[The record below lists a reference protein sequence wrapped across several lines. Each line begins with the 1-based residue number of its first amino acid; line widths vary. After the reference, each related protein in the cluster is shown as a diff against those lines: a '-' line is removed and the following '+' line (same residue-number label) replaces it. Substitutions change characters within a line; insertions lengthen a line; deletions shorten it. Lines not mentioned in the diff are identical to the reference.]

1 MTLLDKIRADQLQA
15 RKENNKTKATVL
27 TTLIGEAAMIG
38 KNAGNR
44 DTTDDETAKVIVKFV
59 KGIVET
65 QNLTRGVNM
74 DKFNELEVEKQ
85 ILEAYLPKQL
95 TVDEL
100 KEIILTNFTEKPNV
114 GAVMAYLKANYNGLY
129 DGKIASGLVNTLY

>member
-1 MTLLDKIRADQLQA
+1 MLLEKIRADQLQA
-15 RKENNKTKATVL
+15 RKESNKTKATIL

-38 KNAGNR
+38 KNDGNR
-44 DTTDDETAKVIVKFV
+44 NTTDDETAKVIVKFV

-85 ILEAYLPKQL
+85 ILETYLPKQL
-95 TVDEL
+95 TADEL
-100 KEIILTNFTEKPNV
+100 KSIILTNFTEIPNV
-114 GAVMAYLKANYNGLY
+114 GAVMAYLKANYSGLY
-129 DGKIASGLVNTLY
+129 DGKVASGLVNTLY

>member
-15 RKENNKTKATVL
+15 RKEGNKTKADIL
-27 TTLIGEAAMIG
+27 TTLIGEAAMVG

-44 DTTDDETAKVIVKFV
+44 DTTDDETTKVIVKFV

-65 QNLTRGVNM
+65 QDLTRGVNL
-74 DKFNELEVEKQ
+74 DKFNVLEAEKQ

-95 TVDEL
+95 TTDEL

-114 GAVMAYLKANYNGLY
+114 GAVMAYLKANYSGLY
-129 DGKIASGLVNTLY
+129 DGKVASGLVNTLY